1 MPGRWVRDDSQSLFY
16 LDDEDRIEAIAEAVT
31 EPKWRQPDVRRQQR
45 HTHTRARRLP
55 LHQRGAKSVNDDP
68 LVRNQKSPN
77 DRHVA
82 SSPRREPELEDDCD
96 EIILRN
102 SILKRKRSL
111 VYADRTSLLDQPFVR
126 PLSGL
131 NLVMGYNTSLPRS
144 RMDMYITVL
153 RQLVRCCSERSV
165 LGHDLQRAITAEAVL
180 WAVREA
186 WPAAEGY
193 WNLTATFR
201 GFLYAELWR
210 NFPCERSYTQLPPA
224 YRPTRA
230 QLAIP
235 HSPMIDWMP
244 WPDVR
249 DMAIKFQDQIDL
261 DDLFRVAIH
270 NLVAHRRGLGRRR
283 QSFQQDVLEPSPRI
297 IEEVNDETSFRVWD
311 VVCLENVRST
321 NPLAA
326 EPGLEKKPVLR
337 TPELRALSRAYDLQ
351 YDEFDTQ
358 KLDDGFFEAYPC
370 LYADTAAS
378 GWKVRSFPNLRQV
391 DVGRPVTLTRPAVF
405 RLKSKI
411 EALVGAPIE
420 L

>member
-1 MPGRWVRDDSQSLFY
+1 MPGRWVRDDSQSFYY
-16 LDDEDRIEAIAEAVT
+16 LDDEDSTEAVVEAVT
-31 EPKWRQPDVRRQQR
+31 EPNRRQPDAHLQQR
-45 HTHTRARRLP
+45 HSHTRARRLP
-55 LHQRGAKSVNDDP
+55 LHQQRGATPPNVDL
-68 LVRNQKSPN
+68 LVQNQKCTH
-77 DRHVA
+77 DHQIA
-82 SSPRREPELEDDCD
+82 SSSGRESELEDECD
-96 EIILRN
+96 RIWPEN
-102 SILKRKRSL
+102 SNLKRKRPFQYSG
-111 VYADRTSLLDQPFVR
+111 RTSLLDQPFVQ

-144 RMDMYITVL
+144 RMDMYITAQ
-153 RQLVRCCSERSV
+153 RQLVRCCSEKTV
-165 LGHDLQRAITAEAVL
+165 LDHARQRAITAEAVL
-180 WAVREA
+180 WV
-186 WPAAEGY
+186 
-193 WNLTATFR
+193 ATFR

-283 QSFQQDVLEPSPRI
+283 QSFQQDVLDSSRRI
-297 IEEVNDETSFRVWD
+297 IEEVSDETSFRVWD
-311 VVCLENVRST
+311 VVCLEIVRST
-321 NPLAA
+321 NRLAA
-326 EPGLEKKPVLR
+326 EPGLEKRPVLR

-378 GWKVRSFPNLRQV
+378 GWKVKRFPNLRQV
-391 DVGRPVTLTRPAVF
+391 DVGRPVSLTRPAVF

-411 EALVGAPIE
+411 EAMVGAPIE
-420 L
+420 I

>member
-1 MPGRWVRDDSQSLFY
+1 LLSDH
-16 LDDEDRIEAIAEAVT
+16 AN
-31 EPKWRQPDVRRQQR
+31 
-45 HTHTRARRLP
+45 H
-55 LHQRGAKSVNDDP
+55 
-68 LVRNQKSPN
+68 
-77 DRHVA
+77 
-82 SSPRREPELEDDCD
+82 SS
-96 EIILRN
+96 N
-102 SILKRKRSL
+102 
-111 VYADRTSLLDQPFVR
+111 
-126 PLSGL
+126 
-131 NLVMGYNTSLPRS
+131 
-144 RMDMYITVL
+144 
-153 RQLVRCCSERSV
+153 
-165 LGHDLQRAITAEAVL
+165 DLQRAITAEAVL
-180 WAVREA
+180 WVVREA

-193 WNLTATFR
+193 WNLTVSLASHGASVCGIEADMLTGSGVEQATFR

-249 DMAIKFQDQIDL
+249 DMAIKYQDQIDL

-270 NLVAHRRGLGRRR
+270 NLVAHRKGLGRRKP
-283 QSFQQDVLEPSPRI
+283 SFQQDVPGSSPRI

-378 GWKVRSFPNLRQV
+378 GWKVKSFPNLPQV
-391 DVGRPVTLTRPAVF
+391 DVGRPTGLSRPAVF

-411 EALVGAPIE
+411 EALVGATIE
-420 L
+420 I